1 MLARDR
7 DEPGSTRSE
16 VVVTGEI
23 QMSRSFILVFGALCW
38 AGVFV
43 DAGVH
48 LMAGDVL
55 IPAGMGLAFVLWMT
69 LRRVHYAKVL
79 AEA

>member
-1 MLARDR
+1 MVAWHRV
-7 DEPGSTRSE
+7 EPGPPDQQ
-16 VVVTGEI
+16 VAVTGEI

-55 IPAGMGLAFVLWMT
+55 IPAAMGLAFVLWMT
-69 LRRVHYAKVL
+69 LRRVHFAKVP
-79 AEA
+79 AEV